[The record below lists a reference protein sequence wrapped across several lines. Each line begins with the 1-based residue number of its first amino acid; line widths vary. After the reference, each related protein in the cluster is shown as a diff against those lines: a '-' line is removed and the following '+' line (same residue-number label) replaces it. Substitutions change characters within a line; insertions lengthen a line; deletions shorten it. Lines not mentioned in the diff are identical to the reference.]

1 MVPSMP
7 LVGAWS
13 LEARWLFKFWWK
25 DYMFWYDQVR
35 KLTSSTQIIRNTYRS
50 LKYFVLIS
58 NQHCIKRCIVSI
70 LIYVYQ
76 NYFDL
81 LSALDRKIQCQHQRL
96 GGGWTNAWIQVHSIS
111 VQNAGNIN
119 TITNINSTFEFL
131 RYTRL
136 LFVKSVMFCTVGERC
151 CLIACRRHD
160 RTLFLA
166 DPLQSVVKPKN
177 LCNDNDNK

>member
-1 MVPSMP
+1 
-7 LVGAWS
+7 
-13 LEARWLFKFWWK
+13 
-25 DYMFWYDQVR
+25 MFSYDQVR
-35 KLTSSTQIIRNTYRS
+35 KLTSSTQIIRNIFRC

-70 LIYVYQ
+70 LIYVCQ

-96 GGGWTNAWIQVHSIS
+96 GGGWTNAWIQVHLIS

-119 TITNINSTFEFL
+119 TITKINSTFEFL
-131 RYTRL
+131 TDTRL

-166 DPLQSVVKPKN
+166 DPLHSVVKPKN
-177 LCNDNDNK
+177 LYITLHCNKITLKLQ

>member
-1 MVPSMP
+1 MMVPSMP

-25 DYMFWYDQVR
+25 DYMFLYDQVR

-96 GGGWTNAWIQVHSIS
+96 GGGWTNAWIQVHSNS
-111 VQNAGNIN
+111 VQNVRN
-119 TITNINSTFEFL
+119 TNATTNINSVFEFL
-131 RYTRL
+131 TDIRL
-136 LFVKSVMFCTVGERC
+136 LFVQWKHAVVWLHADDMIVLCFWQIHYTVWSSQKTFVM
-151 CLIACRRHD
+151 IMII
-160 RTLFLA
+160 
-166 DPLQSVVKPKN
+166 
-177 LCNDNDNK
+177 NK

>member
-1 MVPSMP
+1 MYVVHRHHQLKECENLSFLWITFFMIN
-7 LVGAWS
+7 LQSALYQQLYCQHFV
-13 LEARWLFKFWWK
+13 
-25 DYMFWYDQVR
+25 YM
-35 KLTSSTQIIRNTYRS
+35 
-50 LKYFVLIS
+50 
-58 NQHCIKRCIVSI
+58 C
-70 LIYVYQ
+70 Q

-96 GGGWTNAWIQVHSIS
+96 GGGWTNAWIQVHLIS

-119 TITNINSTFEFL
+119 TITKINSTYEFL
-131 RYTRL
+131 TDTRL
-136 LFVKSVMFCTVGERC
+136 LFVKSVMFCTVGARC

-177 LCNDNDNK
+177 LCNDNNNE

>member
-1 MVPSMP
+1 MVPSML

-70 LIYVYQ
+70 LIYVCQ

-96 GGGWTNAWIQVHSIS
+96 GGGWTNAWIQVHFIS
-111 VQNAGNIN
+111 VQNARN
-119 TITNINSTFEFL
+119 TNTTTNINSAFEFL
-131 RYTRL
+131 RL
-136 LFVKSVMFCTVGERC
+136 LFVKSVMFCTVGARC
-151 CLIACRRHD
+151 CLMIACRRHD

-166 DPLQSVVKPKN
+166 DPLHSVVKPKS
-177 LCNDNDNK
+177 LCNDNDDNR

>member
-1 MVPSMP
+1 ML

-70 LIYVYQ
+70 LIYVCQ

-81 LSALDRKIQCQHQRL
+81 LSALNRKIQCQHQRL
-96 GGGWTNAWIQVHSIS
+96 GGGWPNAWIQVHSIS
-111 VQNAGNIN
+111 VQNARN
-119 TITNINSTFEFL
+119 TSTTTNINSAFEFL
-131 RYTRL
+131 RL
-136 LFVKSVMFCTVGERC
+136 LFVKSVMFCTVGARW
-151 CLIACRRHD
+151 CLNASRRHD

-166 DPLQSVVKPKN
+166 DPLHSVVKPKN
-177 LCNDNDNK
+177 LCNDNNDK